1 MLTERKIRDA
11 KPGERHLIIWDDKVK
26 GLGVRIAKGG
36 TKTFIIDYRTG
47 GKQRRATLAR
57 TSEISLKDARER
69 AGREL
74 AAIRAGD
81 AGILERRKQ
90 LMDEPTVAD
99 GIARFFDDYV
109 PGRMRDGRMSANTR
123 KNYLLQA
130 KKDLLPAL
138 GKLRVADVTRHDI
151 EAMIKRLHDKPTQKN
166 RVLAFASRL
175 FNLFEHWEYRPQH
188 TNPTRG
194 IDRAR
199 EQARDRVL
207 SAEELSALSAA
218 LNDAKEKRPSSVA
231 AITFAALTGLRI
243 SEVLS
248 MQWDHVDFEN
258 GRAVLPE
265 TKTGRR
271 WHDLPATALQILATL
286 PKINAWVF
294 TVGRDAPLM
303 YRTVRKNFMDIATEA
318 GLQDVRLHDLRRTV
332 MTHAAASG
340 VGTHVLRDLLGHKTT
355 AMADRYIRAIGNP
368 VRDAREQVGSAIA
381 GMMEHG
387 CVES

>member
-271 WHDLPATALQILATL
+271 WHDLPATALQILTTL